1 MDGAVTR
8 LLPVLSCVKKRLAM
22 TGKTWTVGQ
31 YGMVSLGI
39 TLVVGLLLWIKGMPL
54 LLGLFLGLFLGLG
67 LPHFVVGFVIKRR
80 IGKFTAKFPDAIDRK
95 STRLNSRH

>member
-1 MDGAVTR
+1 MDDAVTR
-8 LLPVLSCVKKRLAM
+8 LLPRPALLKKRLAM

-54 LLGLFLGLFLGLG
+54 LLGLFLACSSGLAC
-67 LPHFVVGFVIKRR
+67 R
-80 IGKFTAKFPDAIDRK
+80 ISWSDRK
-95 STRLNSRH
+95 STRLNSVIMRISYAVFCLKKKKTM